1 MDRFP
6 RDHPI
11 FTDPERVESK
21 GWDSLKD
28 AYLNMKRSW
37 PTLKK
42 AIVHFQKVK
51 SMLLKLSVCISSLY
65 LVFY

>member
-1 MDRFP
+1 MGRFP

-11 FTDPERVESK
+11 FTDLERVESK

-37 PTLKK
+37 LTLKK
-42 AIVHFQKVK
+42 AIMHFQKVK